1 MPCSACLLIVL
12 VRRRAK
18 EAAAASER
26 EAAAA
31 AEEAE
36 RASWQAEH
44 AESEGMEDEQTQALR
59 RAASKWTKRC
69 FLCILTMQG
78 SVALEAVN
86 AINGGLRCLPL
97 IVNAACNAALLSA
110 SRGPVLQRMVLCCCY
125 QKIMVLDR

>member
-1 MPCSACLLIVL
+1 MRMLCSAYLLIVL
-12 VRRRAK
+12 VCRRAK

-44 AESEGMEDEQTQALR
+44 AESEGAEDEQTQALR

-69 FLCILTMQG
+69 LF
-78 SVALEAVN
+78 
-86 AINGGLRCLPL
+86 
-97 IVNAACNAALLSA
+97 
-110 SRGPVLQRMVLCCCY
+110 
-125 QKIMVLDR
+125 

>member
-1 MPCSACLLIVL
+1 MSSTNILNRSTVCVPSVMSLAEGSESESESESEKTGVQMLCSACLLIVL
-12 VRRRAK
+12 VCRRAQ

-44 AESEGMEDEQTQALR
+44 AESEGVEDEQTQALR

-69 FLCILTMQG
+69 LF
-78 SVALEAVN
+78 
-86 AINGGLRCLPL
+86 
-97 IVNAACNAALLSA
+97 
-110 SRGPVLQRMVLCCCY
+110 
-125 QKIMVLDR
+125 